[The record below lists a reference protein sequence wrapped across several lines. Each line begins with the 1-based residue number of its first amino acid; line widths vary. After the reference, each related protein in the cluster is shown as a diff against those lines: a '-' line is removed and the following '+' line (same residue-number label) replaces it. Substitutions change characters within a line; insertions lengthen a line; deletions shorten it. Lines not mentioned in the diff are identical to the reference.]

1 MVLQPDTVMKKF
13 IFLLVLVSLVV
24 LPGRSRADSQ
34 DPVKV
39 FCWSRTPQAKAVLG
53 GLERVLGRSLPV
65 VTADADYAQGEILI
79 KQLAAEKLQLLIVL
93 GTQALTLTA
102 PNVKKTPV
110 VFAMV
115 ADPYHSGAAYNKARP
130 DDHQENIVG
139 IASPPPLEEAIRQT
153 QKLFP
158 DKRRWGLLYDPFEGP
173 SVELKQY
180 FVLLAQEAGL
190 ELTALPVSPG
200 APASAAL
207 KELPAKGV
215 QVVFIP
221 PDQLSSHYAPTLA
234 SLGKDRRFVVING
247 NPRLQ
252 GQGAVLSVTLN
263 YEALGEAA
271 AHLVQRL
278 LGGEKIKGIPI
289 VQSSPVQVEVND
301 SLLSLWAGYPPGKK

>member
-1 MVLQPDTVMKKF
+1 MKKSLL
-13 IFLLVLVSLVV
+13 LLVLVSLVL
-24 LPGRSRADSQ
+24 LPARSRAESQ

-39 FCWSRTPQAKAVLG
+39 FCWSLTPQAKAVLS
-53 GLERVLGRSLPV
+53 GLERVLDRSLPV
-65 VTADADYAQGEILI
+65 VTAAGDYAQGEILI

-102 PNVKKTPV
+102 PKVKKTLV

-130 DDHQENIVG
+130 DDHQGNIVG

-158 DKRRWGLLYDPFEGP
+158 DKRHWGLLYDPFEGP
-173 SVELKQY
+173 SVELQQH
-180 FVLLAQEAGL
+180 VAALAQAAGL
-190 ELTALPVSPG
+190 KLTVVPVSPG
-200 APASAAL
+200 ASASAAL
-207 KELPAKGV
+207 QELPTKGV

-221 PDQLSSHYAPTLA
+221 PDQLSGHYAQTLA
-234 SLGKDRRFVVING
+234 GMGKDRRFVVING

-252 GQGAVLSVTLN
+252 GRGAVLSVTLN
-263 YEALGEAA
+263 YEAVGEQA

-278 LGGEKIKGIPI
+278 LGGEKPKGIAI
-289 VQSSPVQVEVND
+289 AQSSPARVEVND

>member
-1 MVLQPDTVMKKF
+1 MKKF
-13 IFLLVLVSLVV
+13 LLLLVLVSLVL
-24 LPGRSRADSQ
+24 LPVRCRAESQ

-39 FCWSRTPQAKAVLG
+39 FCWSLTPQAKAVLS
-53 GLERVLGRSLPV
+53 GLERVLDRSLPV
-65 VTADADYAQGEILI
+65 VTAAGDYAQGEILI

-102 PNVKKTPV
+102 PKIKKTLV

-158 DKRRWGLLYDPFEGP
+158 DKRHWGLLYDPFEGP
-173 SVELKQY
+173 SVELKQN
-180 FVLLAQEAGL
+180 VAALAQAAGL
-190 ELTALPVSPG
+190 KLTAVAVSPG
-200 APASAAL
+200 APATAAL
-207 KELPAKGV
+207 QELPAKGV

-221 PDQLSSHYAPTLA
+221 PDQLSGHYAQTLA
-234 SLGKDRRFVVING
+234 GMGKDRRLVVING

-252 GQGAVLSVTLN
+252 GRGAVLSVTLN
-263 YEALGEAA
+263 YEAVGEQA

-278 LGGEKIKGIPI
+278 LAGEKPKGIPI
-289 VQSSPVQVEVND
+289 AQSSPAQVEVND
-301 SLLSLWAGYPPGKK
+301 SLLNLWAGYPPGKN